1 MKNKFVLFASVAL
14 LSLSACGEGNRYE
27 SKDYMLSYAYHD
39 NFRILQLTD
48 THISDKD
55 DQYLQYDF
63 IESIINATNPDMIIV
78 TGDLFTFAGKDTAK
92 RYFDFLDSHNLPW
105 TVTFGNHEEQCFF
118 SIDWLTSLLNDYGSN
133 CLFKD
138 IQDDDVNGNANF
150 AINLMKDNKIFEQ
163 LIIMDSNRY
172 YFGEYF
178 GYDFFKPN
186 QIEWYKRL
194 IDDTKTLN
202 GGTLVESL
210 MFYHIP
216 LPEIDEAWDKAHD
229 GSGEAQIIPD
239 KNGVV
244 GEKREKTC
252 PPEYNS
258 GFFDVIVEKGSTK
271 AMFFG
276 HDHVNNFASLYKGV
290 LFSYG
295 VKSDDR
301 IYSDGDLLGGQVIT
315 LKNDHSIEIEQYFK
329 TYEEV
334 K

>member
-1 MKNKFVLFASVAL
+1 MRKRFLALSSIFL
-14 LSLSACGEGNRYE
+14 LSLSSCGSGVRHNIEEYVL
-27 SKDYMLSYAYHD
+27 SLDYKED
-39 NFRILQLTD
+39 FKILQLSD
-48 THISDKD
+48 THFSDKD
-55 DQYLQYDF
+55 DQTVHYEFLDSV
-63 IESIINATNPDMIIV
+63 IKAADPDMIIV
-78 TGDLFTFAGKDTAK
+78 TGDLFTFAGKNTAQG
-92 RYFDFLDSHNLPW
+92 YFDFLNSYDVPW

-118 SIDWLTSLLNDYGSN
+118 SIDWMTNVLNNYGKN
-133 CLFKD
+133 CYFKD

-150 AINLMKDNKIFEQ
+150 AINLMKDNQIFEQ

-194 IDDTKTLN
+194 VDYTTAQNN
-202 GGTLVESL
+202 GTIVESL

-229 GSGEAQIIPD
+229 GSGDAELLAD
-239 KNGVV
+239 VNGVY
-244 GEKREKTC
+244 GDKREKTC

-276 HDHVNNFASLYKGV
+276 HDHINNFAVKYKGV
-290 LFSYG
+290 IFSYG
-295 VKSDDR
+295 VKSDNR
-301 IYSDGDLLGGQVIT
+301 IYYDGDLMGGQTIT
-315 LKNDHSIEIEQYFK
+315 IKADHSIEIEQYFL
-329 TYEEV
+329 TYGED